1 MISKKK
7 KKESDL
13 EIDFD
18 DSLIED
24 SSEEICLPQI
34 IKNFDEEQA
43 VFRDSMSLLPALL
56 PPHRRKLLF
65 FVGFFHKFNF
75 EHIYNLLVTS
85 GNP

>member
-7 KKESDL
+7 KKEIDL

-34 IKNFDEEQA
+34 IKTLMRSRQYSEIQCPYYHHCCHHTVANYYCW
-43 VFRDSMSLLPALL
+43 VFPKIQL
-56 PPHRRKLLF
+56 
-65 FVGFFHKFNF
+65 
-75 EHIYNLLVTS
+75 
-85 GNP
+85 

>member
-13 EIDFD
+13 EIDFEY

-24 SSEEICLPQI
+24 SSEEICLLQI

-43 VFRDSMSLLPALL
+43 VFRDSMSLLPSLL
-56 PPHRRKLLF
+56 PPHRRKLLLL
-65 FVGFFHKFNF
+65 GFSKNSTLSTF
-75 EHIYNLLVTS
+75 IICW
-85 GNP
+85 

>member
-43 VFRDSMSLLPALL
+43 VFRDSMSLLPSLL
-56 PPHRRKLLF
+56 PPHRRKLLLL
-65 FVGFFHKFNF
+65 GFSKNSTLSTF
-75 EHIYNLLVTS
+75 IICW
-85 GNP
+85 